1 MYFRKDIDR
10 YFLFSAF
17 YLGVLICMIIFSALF
32 IIGLD
37 LMSSPSFFY
46 ISALLIDL
54 PFLFWSKK
62 VRGKFLFFSSL
73 KRNLIS
79 IFCLWFPILLLYY
92 SLALLYIWNLITS
105 LKLIV
110 WNDLMLS
117 EFYEAFPYGLKLE
130 WEEADLLFGGLILNG
145 VRLVSGRIVNS
156 SNIDNLGWVAVLDR

>member
-79 IFCLWFPILLLYY
+79 IFCL
-92 SLALLYIWNLITS
+92 
-105 LKLIV
+105 
-110 WNDLMLS
+110 
-117 EFYEAFPYGLKLE
+117 
-130 WEEADLLFGGLILNG
+130 
-145 VRLVSGRIVNS
+145 
-156 SNIDNLGWVAVLDR
+156 